1 MAERR
6 MFTMKIID
14 SDAFLDMPL
23 TAQALYFHLNMRADD
38 DGFVNAPRKIQRM
51 VGASESDLQLLID
64 NRFVLSFDNG
74 IIAIKHWKMH
84 NLLRKD
90 RYTPTQYAEEKALLE
105 VKNNGAY
112 TEKKPGNHLAT
123 TWQPDGNQ
131 MATQYSIGKGSIGEE
146 REGKEREGEE
156 PPFPPAQVYGEYGNV
171 VLTYTELAK
180 LKTEFPD
187 NWQQRIEALSLYM
200 KSSGKPYDDHYATI
214 RSWAQREQQQ
224 QQQKPAAPR
233 KNGNVF
239 LEILNGGVNE

>member
-38 DGFVNAPRKIQRM
+38 DGFVNGPKKIQRM

-64 NRFVLSFDNG
+64 NRFILPFDNG

-90 RYTPTQYAEEKALLE
+90 RYTPTQYAEEKAMLE
-105 VKNNGAY
+105 VKDNGAY
-112 TEKKPGNHLAT
+112 TEKKPGNQPAT

-131 MATQYSIGKGSIGEE
+131 MATQYSIGEDRRGEGRTGQE
-146 REGKEREGEE
+146 RAAEK
-156 PPFPPAQVYGEYGNV
+156 
-171 VLTYTELAK
+171 
-180 LKTEFPD
+180 
-187 NWQQRIEALSLYM
+187 
-200 KSSGKPYDDHYATI
+200 
-214 RSWAQREQQQ
+214 QQQ
-224 QQQKPAAPR
+224 QPKARR

-239 LEILNGGVNE
+239 LDILNDGV